1 MSTNSKDGKE
11 IMKSKV
17 AFHYKTDM
25 EDVDLKDL
33 MFQPY
38 LLVRKKRN
46 KWYIK
51 VFKTLLNAA
60 IHNTMVLLK
69 AKTCKQKLKYL
80 SFRMVLIKCLN
91 ESHGPEVPRPVYGH
105 PFY

>member
-25 EDVDLKDL
+25 GDVDLKDL

-38 LLVRKKRN
+38 LLVCKKRN

-51 VFKTLLNAA
+51 VFKRLLNAA

-69 AKTCKQKLKYL
+69 EKTCKQKLKYL
-80 SFRMVLIKCLN
+80 SFRMALIKGLN
-91 ESHGPEVPRPVYGH
+91 ESHEPEVPRPVYGH